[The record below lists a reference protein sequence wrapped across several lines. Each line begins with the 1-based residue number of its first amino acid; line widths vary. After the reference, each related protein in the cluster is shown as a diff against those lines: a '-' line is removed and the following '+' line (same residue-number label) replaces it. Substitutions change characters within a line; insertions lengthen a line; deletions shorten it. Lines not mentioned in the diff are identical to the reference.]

1 LRDEPIESRFRRF
14 IGANYFTFMNPIRV
28 ALCQI
33 RPSFDCAEN
42 IDRAFGMIG
51 QAAIN
56 GADLAVLP
64 EIFYFPFD
72 LPEIKRIGDMS
83 RLLERFS
90 REARR
95 HEIHLCTGSMAIKG
109 PDGLTNTAYL
119 INPAGAIVLT
129 YSKSHLFEMS
139 MKNVKIRES
148 SVFSAGDRFPIAHT
162 GLGAIG
168 MLICYDIRFPEAAR
182 KLALAGAE
190 ILIVPADFNDITGPA
205 HWHVMHRSR
214 AIENQVFLIAVS
226 QARNSEAHYAAY
238 GHSMAVSPWGDIIAE
253 ADDTESIIY
262 ADLDPRVL
270 EDTRKR
276 LPLLKHRRKDL
287 FGE

>member
-1 LRDEPIESRFRRF
+1 
-14 IGANYFTFMNPIRV
+14 MNPVRI

-33 RPSFDCAEN
+33 RPSFDCADT
-42 IDRAFGMIG
+42 IDRAFDMIG
-51 QAAIN
+51 QSAIN
-56 GADLAVLP
+56 GADLVVLP
-64 EIFYFPFD
+64 EIFYFPYD
-72 LPEIKRIGDMS
+72 LLEIKRIGDMS

-90 REARR
+90 REALR
-95 HEIHLCTGSMAIKG
+95 HEIYLCTGSMAIKG
-109 PDGLTNTAYL
+109 LDGLTNTAYL
-119 INPAGAIVLT
+119 IDPNGATVLT
-129 YSKSHLFEMS
+129 YSKSHLFDVS
-139 MKNVKIRES
+139 LKNVKIRES
-148 SVFSAGDRFPIAHT
+148 SVFVAGDRFPVAHT

-190 ILIVPADFNDITGPA
+190 LIIVPADFNDITGPA

-238 GHSMAVSPWGDIIAE
+238 GHSMVVSPWGDIIAE